1 MTELAEKVSI
11 GLKWLNSS
19 VYSDQLYHFSNLK
32 NLQWL
37 RLTISES
44 IISFLKWVVNTDV
57 ILKKFNSSNFKI
69 LQFHNVQLVL

>member
-1 MTELAEKVSI
+1 MPELAEKMSV
-11 GLKWLNSS
+11 GLNWLNSS
-19 VYSDQLYHFSNLK
+19 VYSDQVYHFSSLK

-57 ILKKFNSSNFKI
+57 VLKKFNTSNFKI
-69 LQFHNVQLVL
+69 LQFHNVQLIL